1 MNRIVLLGFA
11 ALLMTGAMA
20 GAQPAG
26 TVELAA
32 IFAAETPDCAADV
45 AGVPAPLFVQEPYW
59 TCGSCSVS
67 ACQGLGPGS
76 YCGKNASGV
85 NKYCQAG
92 AACAGQTELDR
103 RCFCL
108 AIGG

>member
-1 MNRIVLLGFA
+1 MNRIVLFGFA

-20 GAQPAG
+20 VAQPAG

-45 AGVPAPLFVQEPYW
+45 VGIPAPDFAQEPYW

-67 ACQGLGPGS
+67 ACQNLGPGS
-76 YCGKNASGV
+76 YCGKNASGTY
-85 NKYCQAG
+85 KYCYAG
-92 AACAGQTELDR
+92 VACSGQTELDR
-103 RCFCL
+103 RCSCL
-108 AIGG
+108 

>member
-1 MNRIVLLGFA
+1 MNRIVLFGFA
-11 ALLMTGAMA
+11 ALLMMGSMA
-20 GAQPAG
+20 GAQPAE

-32 IFAAETPDCAADV
+32 IFAAETPGCAADV
-45 AGVPAPLFVQEPYW
+45 VGVPAPLFVQAYW

-76 YCGKNASGV
+76 YCGKNASGTY
-85 NKYCQAG
+85 KYCQAG
-92 AACAGQTELDR
+92 VACSGQTELDR

-108 AIGG
+108 

>member
-1 MNRIVLLGFA
+1 MNRIALFGFA

-26 TVELAA
+26 TDEIAA
-32 IFAAETPDCAADV
+32 SFAAETPGCADV
-45 AGVPAPLFVQEPYW
+45 VGVPAPVFAQEPYW
-59 TCGSCSVS
+59 TCGLCSVS
-67 ACQGLGPGS
+67 ACQSLAPGS

-85 NKYCQAG
+85 NKYCQSG
-92 AACAGQTELDR
+92 NACPGEGDLNR